1 MGICVSRLFCSA
13 DCLINYN
20 IPGNKGG
27 DGEPGEVTP
36 NGVTSRLLPE
46 PIGFGKRACE
56 QNSQN
61 GNLAGLKEY
70 WNHGIFKF
78 HPNQCSDY

>member
-1 MGICVSRLFCSA
+1 MGICVSRLLCSA

-36 NGVTSRLLPE
+36 DGVTSRLLPGPYDSVE
-46 PIGFGKRACE
+46 E
-56 QNSQN
+56 
-61 GNLAGLKEY
+61 LA
-70 WNHGIFKF
+70 NRIVRTGIR
-78 HPNQCSDY
+78 QD